1 MISDRKYKKFLT
13 KEEKDR
19 NIMDWQIFYL
29 NNLDIFNT
37 EYLHL
42 KSKYFQKQVI
52 NICWEN
58 DISFIN
64 ASRGLSKSYT
74 IGNFAID
81 ISLLLPNINVGI
93 ASLTIGQAN
102 KIIDEKIDK
111 IFTSP
116 TNHHASD
123 VLAKI
128 REDGYITF
136 SKDKLTDGKIVNF
149 GNGSKIFAVSSGE
162 SGRGTR
168 LNVIIVDECALIKKT
183 QYDANL
189 EPMLEPYNFKGIIF
203 EPKQF
208 FLTSSR
214 TKDNWC
220 WGKLLEI
227 VSRHYKND
235 TGIKYGFFAGDILT
249 SVANKIH
256 TKKQFLSRRENTS
269 EFEFMQEYFNI
280 WQGEPDGGLYTF
292 DDFRKLQ
299 KLDDAFIPLRG
310 EDVLFGKEQEYDFGY
325 DENVVRVLSCDIAV
339 SNGEDT
345 DNTIIILG
353 SINLDTGMK
362 KVEYIKS
369 IHGEN
374 SINQA
379 RIMKRL
385 FYQFKCDYCIID
397 LKGIGNAIY
406 DILTTPI
413 EDNDFNENYSAWTI
427 TNEKE
432 LLFVSNSVIE
442 DKKTRTLY
450 DNAENV
456 IVPYVGTLESN
467 SLMHIGVKQA
477 LKNKDIMFLIDSY
490 DKDFNESER
499 DKNAKWLAMNSKDRA
514 NQLAPFI
521 ETNLMIEEAVM
532 LKYEY
537 RNGHIRVFERN
548 RNDYKDRYMTLA
560 MFNFLCDKL
569 IFKENKYKINKNSS
583 DTSRWSFLAR

>member
-1 MISDRKYKKFLT
+1 MISDRRYKKFLT
-13 KEEKDR
+13 KQEEDK
-19 NIMDWQIFYL
+19 NIIEWQLFYL

-37 EYLHL
+37 DFLHL

-58 DISFIN
+58 DISMIN

-81 ISLLLPNINVGI
+81 IALLLPNINVGI
-93 ASLTIGQAN
+93 ASLTISQAN

-116 TNHHASD
+116 TNHHGSD
-123 VLAKI
+123 VLAKF
-128 REDGYITF
+128 REENYITF

-168 LNVIIVDECALIKKT
+168 LNVIIVDESALIKKT
-183 QYDANL
+183 QYYANL
-189 EPMLEPYNFKGIIF
+189 EPMLEPYNFKGIMF

-220 WGKLLEI
+220 WEKLLEI

-235 TGIKYGFFAGDILT
+235 TGVKYGFFAGDILT

-280 WQGEPDGGLYTF
+280 WQGEPDGGLF
-292 DDFRKLQ
+292 AFEDFRKLQ
-299 KLDDAFIPLRG
+299 VLEDAFIPLRG
-310 EDVLFGKEQEYDFGY
+310 EDLAFGKEQEYDFGY
-325 DENVVRVLSCDIAV
+325 NENVIRLMACDMAV
-339 SNGEDT
+339 SGAGDT

-353 SINLDTGMK
+353 SVDLDTGVR
-362 KVEYIKS
+362 KVEYVRC

-379 RIMKRL
+379 RIIKRL
-385 FYQFKCDYCIID
+385 FYQYKCDYAIID
-397 LKGIGNAIY
+397 LKGIGNVIY

-413 EDNDFNENYSAWTI
+413 EDADMNDSYKAWTI
-427 TNEKE
+427 TDSKD
-432 LLFVSNSVIE
+432 LLFVSNSIIE
-442 DKKTRTLY
+442 DKKSRTLY
-450 DNAENV
+450 DNSDNV
-456 IVPYVGTLESN
+456 IVPYVGTLEMN
-467 SLMHIGVKQA
+467 SLMHISLKQT
-477 LKNKDIMFLIDSY
+477 LKNKDILFLIDSY
-490 DKDFNESER
+490 DKDFKESEEN
-499 DKNAKWLAMNSKDRA
+499 KNAEWLAMSSKDRA
-514 NQLAPFI
+514 NQLLPFV
-521 ETNLMIEEAVM
+521 ETNLMIEESVM

-537 RNGHIRVFERN
+537 RNGNIRVYERN
-548 RNDYKDRYMTLA
+548 YNDYKDRYMTLA
-560 MFNFLCDKL
+560 MFNFLCEKIL
-569 IFKENKYKINKNSS
+569 LKENKDKTNKNSN